1 MGHGKTNV
9 GCWTYT
15 PGEEFGLQEDLAV
28 SNGND
33 LIPDSLG
40 APKDAYTKTYI
51 GRDVSGHVTTMG
63 LDDRKRSE

>member
-15 PGEEFGLQEDLAV
+15 SGEEFGLQEDLAV

-40 APKDAYTKTYI
+40 APKDT
-51 GRDVSGHVTTMG
+51 
-63 LDDRKRSE
+63 